1 MPYPLITGATGSD
14 AAISAYAPHAEGGT
28 RSSGGRRTT
37 GEVKEAQAGA
47 SREGEGIDHELGDR
61 PLMDG
66 ARFVVEDVDTAVADL
81 QDDLTPK
88 IRTLGRWYNCQN

>member
-1 MPYPLITGATGSD
+1 
-14 AAISAYAPHAEGGT
+14 
-28 RSSGGRRTT
+28 
-37 GEVKEAQAGA
+37 
-47 SREGEGIDHELGDR
+47 
-61 PLMDG
+61 MDG